1 MLKLVIGNKN
11 YSSWS
16 LRPWLAMK
24 VAGIEFVE
32 ERIALDQPDTRAR
45 ILACSPSGKVPCLLD
60 GRLAVWDSLAICEYV
75 NETYAAGRL
84 WPADR
89 AARATA
95 RAVSAEMHSGF
106 AALRG
111 HLSMDIRARK
121 PARGAEAQRRADVQA
136 DIERVVAIWT
146 AALDASGGPMLFG
159 AFCIADAFY
168 APVVT
173 RFVTYDVALPPLL
186 AGYSARVL
194 AGDPLRPSGCP
205 PAGERAPSE
214 RPCGALPPMRAWVAA
229 AQAEVEELT
238 DH

>member
-24 VAGIEFVE
+24 MAGIEFVE

-45 ILACSPSGKVPCLLD
+45 ILEVSPTGKVPCLLD

-95 RAVSAEMHSGF
+95 RAVTAEMHSGF
-106 AALRG
+106 AALRS

-136 DIERVVAIWT
+136 DIERVVALWT

-159 AFCIADAFY
+159 EFSIADAFY

-173 RFVTYDVALPPLL
+173 RFVTYGVDLPPLL
-186 AGYSARVL
+186 SAY
-194 AGDPLRPSGCP
+194 
-205 PAGERAPSE
+205 GERIL
-214 RPCGALPPMRAWVAA
+214 ALPPMRAWVAA
-229 AQAEVEELT
+229 ARAEVEELT